1 MGCRRRR
8 SLCQHGAVLQL
19 RRMDR
24 ADWAVVR
31 AVRLRALADAPGAFA
46 ATLAAEEELPEEQ
59 WRRRVAESVWYVAFD
74 DRHPI
79 GLAGSYQVAGSNDW
93 HLISMWVDPSARGSG
108 VAGRLVMAVANA
120 ARRAH
125 GARLLLWVVLGNEP
139 ALRLYRRHGFVPTG
153 HRQPLPSDPT
163 VTEMEMAL
171 VLDGDTP
178 ESRPA
183 SIVTDHDA

>member
-1 MGCRRRR
+1 ME
-8 SLCQHGAVLQL
+8 
-19 RRMDR
+19 R

-46 ATLAAEEELPEEQ
+46 ATLAAEEELTEEDWQ
-59 WRRRVAESVWYVAFD
+59 RRVAGSGWYVAFD
-74 DRHPI
+74 DQHPI
-79 GLAGSYQVAGSNDW
+79 GLAGSYRVAGSNDW
-93 HLISMWVDPSARGSG
+93 HLVSMWIDPSARGSG
-108 VAGRLVMAVANA
+108 VAGRLVTAVANA
-120 ARRAH
+120 TRRAH

-139 ALRLYRRHGFVPTG
+139 ALHLYRRHGFAPTG

-178 ESRPA
+178 DPRPDP
-183 SIVTDHDA
+183 IRTDQDG